1 MNYMLNI
8 NVCEI
13 SPLLLENV
21 AFYMGN
27 LQVIKDSRGREWI
40 CSRVS
45 LGALIRNRMRILSW
59 LLFLY
64 VFFYDFHESM
74 LRCFYEILWWG
85 PRAEECFG
93 LSKIILLRSIKH
105 YVVEFW
111 RMNIYLFSFKI
122 LWQEVWH
129 SVYVEKLLF
138 SLWNFYVGKT
148 RCYRIHLALIPLVF
162 GMRVYATND

>member
-8 NVCEI
+8 IVCEI

-27 LQVIKDSRGREWI
+27 LQVIKDSRGRDWI
-40 CSRVS
+40 FSRVS
-45 LGALIRNRMRILSW
+45 LGALIRNGMGISSW

-64 VFFYDFHESM
+64 VVYYDFHELM

-85 PRAEECFG
+85 PRAEDCFG
-93 LSKIILLRSIKH
+93 FSKIIPLRSIKH

-111 RMNIYLFSFKI
+111 RMNIYLFLFKI
-122 LWQEVWH
+122 LRQEVWH
-129 SVYVEKLLF
+129 SIYVEKLWFL
-138 SLWNFYVGKT
+138 LWNFYVGKIG
-148 RCYRIHLALIPLVF
+148 CY
-162 GMRVYATND
+162 NWN